1 MQFSKSCFFPANQ
14 PASTSLEHSFW
25 LISLT
30 FPFFFWSGQSPRESL
45 SLSPLPL
52 PPNQW
57 GIEWEPEC
65 CLCKE
70 KLQNHKLQKIVTA
83 KNRKEHTISPCLLKS
98 NCAFYRPLDNSGLF
112 VNFLTHTTQ
121 KTILFHQRQWSQ
133 RIFVVKKKQKMW
145 VQAFPVAC
153 FGPIW
158 FYFILLCGIDFKAQS
173 VPPPPPQNPWDSHWD
188 KEGLQ

>member
-1 MQFSKSCFFPANQ
+1 MVRAPG
-14 PASTSLEHSFW
+14 T
-25 LISLT
+25 
-30 FPFFFWSGQSPRESL
+30 L
-45 SLSPLPL
+45 SLLPL

-112 VNFLTHTTQ
+112 GNFLTHTTQ
-121 KTILFHQRQWSQ
+121 KTILFHQKQWSQ
-133 RIFVVKKKQKMW
+133 RICVVAKKQKMW
-145 VQAFPVAC
+145 FYVFSGVRLSPV
-153 FGPIW
+153 W
-158 FYFILLCGIDFKAQS
+158 FYFLWLCSIDFKAQNLS
-173 VPPPPPQNPWDSHWD
+173 SESQGLPLKQKEPPII
-188 KEGLQ
+188 